1 MIFIM
6 YTFILQIYKIDVDI
20 YAARSP
26 PYFPSILITISAI
39 PGPNTVTELNYS
51 TSLKGIIP
59 DNKKIHIIRS
69 ISNTND
75 GK

>member
-20 YAARSP
+20 FAAQSP
-26 PYFPSILITISAI
+26 PYIPSIFVTISAI
-39 PGPNTVTELNYS
+39 PGPNTVTRLNYS
-51 TSLKGIIP
+51 TSLKGIKPNNMKIP
-59 DNKKIHIIRS
+59 IIRS